1 MIMLST
7 TVVYADDSD
16 VEELYNNWNISLK
29 VYTAKLCREYDVSYS
44 MVMAIIYNESRF
56 QEDVVNV
63 NANGT
68 RDYGLM
74 QINDST
80 YSFLSQEIGIEDM
93 WELLD
98 ARTNI
103 LAGVSI
109 LRYHKNF
116 VQQSFFKYENDSLS
130 THKDYVKQNLSKYEN
145 DSLSTHKGYTQ
156 DDDLALLRYQV
167 GEGAYGKALYHPSST
182 WYDVLRLRDAYLDVI
197 GKQLFSRGMKG

>member
-1 MIMLST
+1 MLST

-109 LRYHKNF
+109 L
-116 VQQSFFKYENDSLS
+116 KY
-130 THKDYVKQNLSKYEN
+130 
-145 DSLSTHKGYTQ
+145 HKGYTQ
-156 DDDLALLRYQV
+156 DDNTALLRYQV

-182 WYDVLRLRDAYLDVI
+182 WYQVLRLRDTYLDVI
-197 GKQLFSRGMKG
+197 GKQLFSRKNIGWLKTSI